1 MMDVHTPEP
10 PRVVLVTGGTR
21 GIGRAIAAA
30 FRADGADVT
39 VTGRDGGAR
48 DDVERALGVRALPV
62 DADRPDQIDG
72 LRHAFP
78 DGLDVIVNNAGG
90 FTGSPPPDAPLT
102 EIANAWRRDLDRNLV
117 SAVLT
122 VAAVGSRLRAG
133 GSIISIGSI
142 GAEYAAN
149 AYSAAKAALAAW
161 NAGLSAEVG
170 PRGVTANV
178 VAPGF
183 IDGTDL
189 FGGKLSDRRRADL
202 IGRTHDGRAGTP
214 DDVADVVRFLAGP
227 AARHITG
234 HTIHVNGGAH
244 TTR

>member
-1 MMDVHTPEP
+1 MTDVHTPRS
-10 PRVVLVTGGTR
+10 PRTVLVTGGTR

-39 VTGRDGGAR
+39 VTGRDPAAR
-48 DDVERALGVRALPV
+48 DEVVSALGVRALAIDV
-62 DADRPDQIDG
+62 DHPEQIES
-72 LRHAFP
+72 LREEFP
-78 DGLDVIVNNAGG
+78 DGLDVVVNNAGG
-90 FTGSPPPDAPLT
+90 FTGSAPADAPLT
-102 EIANAWRRDLDRNLV
+102 EIAAAWRRDLDRNLV
-117 SAVLT
+117 GAVLT
-122 VAAVGSRLRAG
+122 VAAVMPRFRPG

-149 AYSAAKAALAAW
+149 AYSTAKAALAAW

-170 PRGVTANV
+170 PRGLTANV

-189 FGGKLSDRRRADL
+189 FGGKMSDSRRADL
-202 IGRTHDGRAGTP
+202 IARTHDGRAGTP
-214 DDVADVVRFLAGP
+214 QDVADVVRFLAGP

-234 HTIHVNGGAH
+234 QTIHLNGGAH